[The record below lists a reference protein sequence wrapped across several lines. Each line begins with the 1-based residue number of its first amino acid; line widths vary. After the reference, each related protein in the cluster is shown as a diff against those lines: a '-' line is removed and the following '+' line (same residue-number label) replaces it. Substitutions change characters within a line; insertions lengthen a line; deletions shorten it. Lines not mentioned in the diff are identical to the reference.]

1 MVKPSK
7 AFVPQAEDISAS
19 SREIFQV
26 GSLFASLLSKRETDR
41 ILKFGLQSTVGR
53 IPIKTYF
60 GAKIQMQDKVSL
72 DFQAIWLLAIFVKYL
87 S

>member
-60 GAKIQMQDKVSL
+60 FSRKFKFLKHLQKILYFGAKIHISM
-72 DFQAIWLLAIFVKYL
+72 
-87 S
+87 

>member
-41 ILKFGLQSTVGR
+41 ILKFGFLYTKGK
-53 IPIKTYF
+53 ITLKKTSE
-60 GAKIQMQDKVSL
+60 ASET
-72 DFQAIWLLAIFVKYL
+72 